1 MILPVVCFVL
11 GAAASLLAIRY
22 FTHMFQLNAYKPKVQ
37 LKWLWHNSPRLWGQ
51 ILLLVLAV
59 YGWRQPLNETV
70 LAIAFVLA
78 GWSMRPRKAK
88 KPLVYT
94 HRVDRLLLTVL
105 ALTAAGFY
113 AGWEIALFWLPLTYA
128 AIPLLL
134 LLADYINMPFEAWRR
149 HTYIVKARKILKAC
163 PDLTVIGITGSYGKT
178 SVKYYLN
185 TLLQAQF
192 NSLMTPESYNTP
204 MGVVKTIRGQL
215 KPYHEVFVCEMG
227 AQNVGDIKELCG
239 IACPRHGIITA
250 LGQQHLESFKSQENI
265 IKTKYELAD
274 ALPEDGFLLLNGD
287 NELIRA
293 NPPRHRFMTY
303 GLNDENDYR
312 ASDVKVSS
320 RGTAF
325 TLHTPDGQSCDFQ
338 TALLGEHNIVNLTGA
353 LAMCHLLGIPL
364 TALKPRLLKITAVP
378 HRLQLIDHGSFAVI
392 DDGFNS
398 NPNGT
403 QAALRTLSLFDDY
416 KIMITPGMVELGEA
430 QETLN
435 REFGQNAA
443 RVCDYVILVGEKQTR
458 PIARGLADAG
468 FPAEKLYIAESL
480 KDGLEHS
487 HALKTER
494 KKIILLENDL
504 PDNY

>member
-1 MILPVVCFVL
+1 MKELTLRKIAEACHGTVAPEAETVTVTGVQSDSRRVRPGDLFVAIK
-11 GAAASLLAIRY
+11 GEKADGHDFVAMAASLGAKAALVARPVEAPIPTILVADTIRAYGDLAA
-22 FTHMFQLNAYKPKVQ
+22 AYRE
-37 LKWLWHNSPRLWGQ
+37 H
-51 ILLLVLAV
+51 
-59 YGWRQPLNETV
+59 
-70 LAIAFVLA
+70 A
-78 GWSMRPRKAK
+78 G
-88 KPLVYT
+88 
-94 HRVDRLLLTVL
+94 
-105 ALTAAGFY
+105 
-113 AGWEIALFWLPLTYA
+113 I
-128 AIPLLL
+128 
-134 LLADYINMPFEAWRR
+134 
-149 HTYIVKARKILKAC
+149 
-163 PDLTVIGITGSYGKT
+163 TVIGITGSYGKT

-239 IACPRHGIITA
+239 IAGPRHGIITA

-287 NELIRA
+287 NELIRT
-293 NPPRHRFMTY
+293 NLPRHRFMTY

-320 RGTAF
+320 RGTVF

-480 KDGLEHS
+480 KDGLEHA

>member
-70 LAIAFVLA
+70 LATAFVLA

-192 NSLMTPESYNTP
+192 NSLMTP
-204 MGVVKTIRGQL
+204 G
-215 KPYHEVFVCEMG
+215 
-227 AQNVGDIKELCG
+227 
-239 IACPRHGIITA
+239 
-250 LGQQHLESFKSQENI
+250 
-265 IKTKYELAD
+265 
-274 ALPEDGFLLLNGD
+274 
-287 NELIRA
+287 
-293 NPPRHRFMTY
+293 
-303 GLNDENDYR
+303 
-312 ASDVKVSS
+312 
-320 RGTAF
+320 
-325 TLHTPDGQSCDFQ
+325 
-338 TALLGEHNIVNLTGA
+338 
-353 LAMCHLLGIPL
+353 
-364 TALKPRLLKITAVP
+364 
-378 HRLQLIDHGSFAVI
+378 
-392 DDGFNS
+392 
-398 NPNGT
+398 
-403 QAALRTLSLFDDY
+403 
-416 KIMITPGMVELGEA
+416 
-430 QETLN
+430 
-435 REFGQNAA
+435 
-443 RVCDYVILVGEKQTR
+443 
-458 PIARGLADAG
+458 
-468 FPAEKLYIAESL
+468 KL
-480 KDGLEHS
+480 
-487 HALKTER
+487 
-494 KKIILLENDL
+494 
-504 PDNY
+504 